1 MGKIKYAIEMGGSY
15 TCIYVNGEGLALKEP
30 TLVAAEPTEEGY
42 KVIALGNDAKKLVGK
57 TKENVEIFTPMPH
70 LDHSNY
76 EYSVILLKHFLGKV
90 GFKAYEDNAV
100 FVIPC
105 GLSAREKENILNVCE
120 GANLGRVELI
130 PAPFCACVGAGRS
143 VDNSKVNMVVDIGGA
158 STEIAVINMSNILKG
173 ATLGVGGKSMDAAIV
188 NFLAYANDLI
198 IGLSTAELLKN
209 EVGSLYTNDTLNM
222 EITGV
227 DTKTK
232 SPKNT
237 IVLSGDLR
245 NAIEP
250 FYSEIVRGIDTT
262 INTLPPEIVADIIN
276 NKILI
281 VGGCA
286 KMQGLDDYLKKNL
299 RYPVEIN
306 EDCEN
311 VTILGAGKLIADE
324 QLLDGIIKNL

>member
-1 MGKIKYAIEMGGSY
+1 MGKIKYAIEMGGAY

-42 KVIALGNDAKKLVGK
+42 KVIALGIDAKKLVGK

-76 EYSVILLKHFLGKV
+76 EYSVILLKHFLSKV

-105 GLSAREKENILNVCE
+105 GLTAREKENILNVCE

-143 VDNSKVNMVVDIGGA
+143 IDNSKVNRVVDIGGA
-158 STEIAVINMSNILKG
+158 STDIAVINMSNILKG
-173 ATLGVGGKSMDAAIV
+173 ATLGVGGKNIDAAIV
-188 NFLAYANDLI
+188 NFLAYANNLI

-237 IVLSGDLR
+237 VVLSGDLR

-250 FYSEIVRGIDTT
+250 FYSEIVRGLDTT

-276 NKILI
+276 NKILV

-286 KMQGLDDYLKKNL
+286 KVHGLDDYLKKNL
-299 RYPVEIN
+299 RYPVEIS

-324 QLLDGIIKNL
+324 QLLDGVIKNL